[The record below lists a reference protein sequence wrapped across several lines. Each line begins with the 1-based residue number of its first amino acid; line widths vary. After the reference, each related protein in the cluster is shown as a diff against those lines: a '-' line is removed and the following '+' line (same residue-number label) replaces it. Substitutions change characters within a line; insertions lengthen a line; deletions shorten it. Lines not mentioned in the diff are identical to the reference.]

1 MNLRA
6 RARAEW
12 ERLRA
17 VMVHSPGMEMR
28 LGLLAPYASLYERAF
43 SGSDAYLEHE
53 RLRYVLEREFGVEVF
68 TLKDSLLKAIKS
80 SEDKRRELVN
90 LASKYISFRGSREE
104 VSKAREQL
112 LDNYGTYDDEHYFY
126 ILLLNPLID
135 LSKGKGARAVYVDI
149 TARQPLSNLYF
160 MRDQQAVTDR
170 GIFVGRM
177 SKPQRRRECVV
188 TSFTWRAIGL
198 SVLHETSEPGRFE
211 GGDFMPM
218 KDFALVGMGD
228 RSNEEGIRQLMK
240 HGVDFEEIA
249 IVHQPRHPLM
259 EQQDR
264 MISMHLDTYFNCI
277 SSGVIVANES
287 LLKNARVDI
296 YEKKEKGKYVR
307 MKDAKES
314 NLYEY
319 IKSKGFDI
327 IKINTLEQMCYASNF
342 LCIKENIIIAVETD
356 RIAKKVL
363 KNLKLN
369 AQKDP
374 NKYGKLLQQAEKDY
388 SELRSSGG
396 FFPHKKEIYEYGV
409 DAYPITLTNL
419 TGGYGGAH
427 CMTCNLLRG

>member
-1 MNLRA
+1 MSLKA

-43 SGSDAYLEHE
+43 SGSDAALEHE
-53 RLRYVLEREFGVEVF
+53 RLKYILEREFGVEVF
-68 TLKDSLLKAIKS
+68 TLKDSLLKAIKAR
-80 SEDKRRELVN
+80 EDMRRELVK

-104 VSKAREQL
+104 VAKAREQL
-112 LDNYGTYDDEHYFY
+112 IDNYGTYDDEHYFY

-135 LSKGKGARAVYVDI
+135 LSKGKGARAVYVDV

-160 MRDQQAVTDR
+160 MRDQQAVTDK

-177 SKPQRRRECVV
+177 SKPQRRRECIV
-188 TSFTWRAIGL
+188 TSFAWRVIGMD
-198 SVLHETSEPGRFE
+198 VLHETSEPGRFE

-218 KDFALVGMGD
+218 GNFALVGMGD
-228 RSNEEGIRQLMK
+228 RTNEEGIRQLMK
-240 HGVDFEEIA
+240 YGVDFEEIA
-249 IVHQPRHPLM
+249 VVHQPRHPLM

-264 MISMHLDTYFNCI
+264 MISMHLDTYFNCV
-277 SSGVIVANES
+277 SSGVIVGNEL
-287 LLKNARVDI
+287 LLKNAKVDI
-296 YEKKEKGKYVR
+296 YEKRERGRYARKRSEKMY
-307 MKDAKES
+307 

-319 IKSKGFDI
+319 IRSKKFDI

-342 LCIKENIIIAVETD
+342 LCVRENVILAVETD
-356 RIAKKVL
+356 RIARKVL
-363 KNLKLN
+363 TNLKAN
-369 AQKDP
+369 AE
-374 NKYGKLLQQAEKDY
+374 KYPGRYDRLLQQAEKDY